1 MPYADD
7 PFSLV
12 IFGASGDLT
21 RRKLVPALWSL
32 YAMRTLPEP
41 FTILGTA
48 RTPMTDETFRAQ
60 MRDAVE
66 QSARLKIPSPLVWD
80 RFAQNLYY
88 VAGDPTDADLYL
100 KVRQRLEEIERAR
113 GGLANRL
120 FYCATP
126 PSLYDDIVANLGEAG
141 LAEAPQGWTRIII
154 EKPFG
159 HDVESARRLNRQLTS
174 VFREEQIYR
183 IDHYL
188 GKETVQNLLVFRFA
202 NGIFEPVWNRNHV
215 AEVQMTVAEDIGV
228 EGRGS
233 YYEEAGAL
241 RDMIQN
247 HLLQLLCLI
256 AMEPPVTFDAG
267 PVRDEKNKILEALRP
282 IDPMKVD
289 EVALRAQYAAGHAG
303 GKPVPGYRE
312 EKGVKGDSTT
322 ETYAALRLQVDNWR
336 WAGVPFYL
344 RTGKRMA
351 RRVSEIVIRFHRTP
365 HMIFRRSEH
374 GVIPN
379 MLVIRIQP
387 DEGISLRIVAK
398 EPGPALRLGPVALEF
413 KYRELFGGEPPEAY
427 ERLLLDAIHGDP
439 TLYARGDWVERAWEL
454 LQPVIE
460 TWSRTPA
467 GLPRYEAGSWGPPE
481 ADAFIARDGGA
492 WRVS

>member
-1 MPYADD
+1 
-7 PFSLV
+7 
-12 IFGASGDLT
+12 
-21 RRKLVPALWSL
+21 
-32 YAMRTLPEP
+32 
-41 FTILGTA
+41 
-48 RTPMTDETFRAQ
+48 
-60 MRDAVE
+60 
-66 QSARLKIPSPLVWD
+66 
-80 RFAQNLYY
+80 
-88 VAGDPTDADLYL
+88 
-100 KVRQRLEEIERAR
+100 
-113 GGLANRL
+113 
-120 FYCATP
+120 
-126 PSLYDDIVANLGEAG
+126 
-141 LAEAPQGWTRIII
+141 
-154 EKPFG
+154 
-159 HDVESARRLNRQLTS
+159 
-174 VFREEQIYR
+174 
-183 IDHYL
+183 
-188 GKETVQNLLVFRFA
+188 
-202 NGIFEPVWNRNHV
+202 
-215 AEVQMTVAEDIGV
+215 
-228 EGRGS
+228 S